1 MTVLASTGGGD
12 TILVSLDTIPVSVDT
27 ILVSVFLLSQILYAL
42 SLGLGLFF
50 LRLPV
55 DRVDVGEA
63 AGRGIEEHPAI
74 VLFYPVL
81 RELES
86 TMRTTFLSLARIDYP
101 ASRYRVVAIPN
112 ADDTATVESLRR
124 LQAEFGF
131 LQIVE
136 VPATSDPS
144 WGVVWDAWER
154 NPNAYWWH
162 KGKRARVRA
171 LPPKKTRQ
179 LVYAFYRLA
188 AGMDPDEDFLV
199 NYIDADS
206 CPPPDHFMA
215 ASAGMRRYDV
225 LQAQNIAGNLLST
238 MPASWHAFDHMAWD
252 GFLYPHLSAGGRQ
265 PYWVLGKGLFFR
277 ASDLVELGGFHP
289 WITIEDPEVGMRFW
303 THGRRIGIIE
313 NPLIEEVP
321 STLAHGITQ
330 RKRWVCGFFQS
341 LAQPLKDMG
350 MTPWQR
356 FRARLNFGPCLSLSA
371 NAVGLPLGAWALLAW
386 GAGESPVPEWTL
398 VLAALNLCVFAATL
412 GAVYA
417 SAWRRSR
424 LVLPR
429 RRDRLRYLLR
439 VNPVSLVVWWL
450 IWLVPLAIG
459 FWMFLRDRGLVWER
473 TVKIDANHALV
484 RTVAGTQPAIVRLGA
499 EPVLPLPAN
508 RNLAGDDPEG
518 LPAPGVAV

>member
-1 MTVLASTGGGD
+1 MSSLAMAGGAD
-12 TILVSLDTIPVSVDT
+12 TILVSA
-27 ILVSVFLLSQILYAL
+27 FLLSQILYAL

-55 DRVDVGEA
+55 DWVEPREA
-63 AGRGIEEHPAI
+63 EGRQPEEHPYI

-101 ASRYRVVAIPN
+101 AARYRVVAIPN
-112 ADDTATVESLRR
+112 ANDTATVESLKR
-124 LQAEFGF
+124 LAQEFAF

-144 WGVVWDAWER
+144 WQVVWRSWDE
-154 NPNAYWWH
+154 NPKAYWWH
-162 KGKRARVRA
+162 KGKRAGVRA

-179 LVYAFYRLA
+179 LVYAFYSLA
-188 AGMDPDEDFLV
+188 QEMAGGEDFLV

-206 CPPPDHFMA
+206 CPPPDHFLA
-215 ASAGMRRYDV
+215 ASAGMRHYDV

-238 MPASWHAFDHMAWD
+238 LPASWHAFDHMAWD
-252 GFLYPHLSAGGRQ
+252 GFLYPHLSARGRQ

-277 ASDLVELGGFHP
+277 ASDLVALGGFHP

-303 THGRRIGIIE
+303 THGKRIGIIQ

-321 STLAHGITQ
+321 STLGHGITQ

-371 NAVGLPLGAWALLAW
+371 NAIGLPLGLWALAEW
-386 GAGESPVPEWTL
+386 KAGVSPVPDWSL
-398 VLAALNLCVFAATL
+398 ALAAFNIATFAVTL
-412 GAVYA
+412 GAIYV
-417 SAWRRSR
+417 SVWRRSK
-424 LVLPR
+424 LILPQR
-429 RRDRLRYLLR
+429 VDRLRYFLR
-439 VNPVSLVVWWL
+439 VNPASLVLWWL

-473 TVKIDANHALV
+473 TVKIDANHELV
-484 RTVAGTQPAIVRLGA
+484 RTVAGSQPAVVRLGA
-499 EPVLPLPAN
+499 ELPIPIPAN
-508 RNLAGDDPEG
+508 RNLTGEPQATAGG
-518 LPAPGVAV
+518 LAL